1 MLSLVNVRMI
11 DGICVELKN
20 ATSKWFSKTN
30 VWSEGWP
37 VFLEL
42 DGGDP
47 YLYEPGVSL
56 DVSYAVFH
64 IRFRKFKKI
73 NAGSRSGYFSRGSDP
88 VFFWFGSGSGQS
100 YSGSATQ
107 LIILPLDQILKNFSA
122 RFGRI
127 WIIQS

>member
-47 YLYEPGVSL
+47 YLYEPRVSL
-56 DVSYAVFH
+56 DVSDAVSH
-64 IRFRKFKKI
+64 IRFRKLKKTLLDP
-73 NAGSRSGYFSRGSDP
+73 DP
-88 VFFWFGSGSGQS
+88 VIFLAARILFSFG
-100 YSGSATQ
+100 
-107 LIILPLDQILKNFSA
+107 LDPDPDNPIPGLQPTS
-122 RFGRI
+122 
-127 WIIQS
+127 SSCH

>member
-1 MLSLVNVRMI
+1 MLSLVNVCMI

-47 YLYEPGVSL
+47 YLYEPRRSL
-56 DVSYAVFH
+56 DVSDAVFH
-64 IRFRKFKKI
+64 IRVRKLKKNI
-73 NAGSRSGYFSRGSDP
+73 AWIQIRLFFRGSDT
-88 VFFWFGSGSGQS
+88 VIFWVGSGSG
-100 YSGSATQ
+100 
-107 LIILPLDQILKNFSA
+107 
-122 RFGRI
+122 
-127 WIIQS
+127 